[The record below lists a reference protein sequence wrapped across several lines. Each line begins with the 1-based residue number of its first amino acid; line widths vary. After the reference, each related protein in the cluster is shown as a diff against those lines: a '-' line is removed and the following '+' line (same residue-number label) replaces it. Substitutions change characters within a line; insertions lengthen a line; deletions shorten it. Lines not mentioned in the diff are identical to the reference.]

1 MARLS
6 VRSSHLPSEIS
17 IGYFLVTKP
26 FISNQIFIAF
36 EQFAHD
42 SADFLI
48 EIDQKG
54 YLNPSYHN
62 TALILMAYEHT
73 HSTISIEEYSNHDY
87 DGTTIAVGYNLSP
100 GVTNLKSIVISFNLN
115 QQ

>member
-1 MARLS
+1 
-6 VRSSHLPSEIS
+6 
-17 IGYFLVTKP
+17 
-26 FISNQIFIAF
+26 
-36 EQFAHD
+36 
-42 SADFLI
+42 
-48 EIDQKG
+48 
-54 YLNPSYHN
+54 
-62 TALILMAYEHT
+62 MAYEHT